1 MRGKGQVGKIGS
13 MGYREREGVGGRRV
27 GGRRVGGR
35 RVGAERWGP
44 KVGAKISRFFFPS
57 PDPLF
62 VFFFPISVVF
72 RGIAVVLCA
81 FPSMKISLEHTNLE
95 SREHWATQEDD
106 GTSDGVIG

>member
-27 GGRRVGGR
+27 GGRRVGAEGWGLKGGGR
-35 RVGAERWGP
+35 RWGP
-44 KVGAKISRFFFPS
+44 KFR
-57 PDPLF
+57 
-62 VFFFPISVVF
+62 VFFSLSRPSFCFFLSNF
-72 RGIAVVLCA
+72 RGFSWNCGGLCA